1 MYLHTPII
9 QKNVGQKSMGETC
22 SLYLHTRLFHLKVLN
37 FDFKPIFQITL
48 FIEPKLCVVMNLF
61 KKTEQLVL
69 VYIVHMYLFMYSQ
82 NGRNNIKSVDFLKKG
97 FACFQIQFM
106 QKSRHRSKQ
115 QPDNS
120 FFRNVFLDFTDHWI
134 FRKSS
139 TYYTWYI

>member
-1 MYLHTPII
+1 MYLHNTNSSKKCGAKKHGRDLLII
-9 QKNVGQKSMGETC
+9 
-22 SLYLHTRLFHLKVLN
+22 HTRLFHLKVLN

-61 KKTEQLVL
+61 KKNWTTSTSI
-69 VYIVHMYLFMYSQ
+69 YMYLFMYSQ